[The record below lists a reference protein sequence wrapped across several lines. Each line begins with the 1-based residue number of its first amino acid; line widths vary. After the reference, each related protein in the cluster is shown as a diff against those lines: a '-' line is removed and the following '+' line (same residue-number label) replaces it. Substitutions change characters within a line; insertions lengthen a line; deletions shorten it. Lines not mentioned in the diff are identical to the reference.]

1 MTSKNSFEA
10 LPDKFSI
17 SKDELCQLLF
27 ENLPVGLM
35 VVDKDCRIIEFNPA
49 AEQITGYSRDEVL
62 GKKCKDVLKTC
73 LCGTSSP
80 INDDGEILKAPLLAQ
95 KGILHTKSGTTV
107 PILFTYAPL
116 KDEKGEVK
124 GAIEMFRDYSE
135 AERLERQRN
144 ILISMF
150 AHDLKAPL
158 AIAGGFLARL
168 LSGKPA
174 PLTEKQKQYV
184 DAAYKEIK
192 KLDSYIREFLD
203 ILRLEAGRVPLSI
216 EKCSVDKALYEITE
230 AFQLEAAK
238 KNITIETE
246 IPDHLP
252 LVEVDKEKL
261 QRAIANLLD
270 NAIKY
275 SPKGS
280 KIIIRAWET
289 PDELVFEIQDFGKGI
304 SKEDLPYVF
313 DPFYRGRNVKQGKV
327 QNEGGSGLGL
337 AIVKSI
343 IEAHGGQIW
352 IESEVDKGTII
363 RFTLP
368 KKDIKCGRKSKKRY
382 GNGNEDR

>member
-1 MTSKNSFEA
+1 MTAKNNFEA

-17 SKDELCQLLF
+17 TKEELCQLLF

-35 VVDKDCRIIEFNPA
+35 AVDKDCRIIEFNPA
-49 AEQITGYSRDEVL
+49 AEQITGYSRNEVL
-62 GKKCKDVLKTC
+62 GKKCKEILKTC
-73 LCGTSSP
+73 LCGTNAP
-80 INDDGEILKAPLLAQ
+80 INDEGKMLKTPLLAQ
-95 KGILHTKSGTTV
+95 KGILHTKSGATL

-116 KDEKGEVK
+116 RDEKGEVK

-135 AERLERQRN
+135 AERLEKQRN

-168 LSGKPA
+168 LSGKPS
-174 PLTEKQKQYV
+174 PLSKKQKQYV

-203 ILRLEAGRVPLSI
+203 ILRLEAGKVPLSI
-216 EKCSVDKALYEITE
+216 EKCSVDKALYEMTE
-230 AFQLEAAK
+230 AFKVEAAEK
-238 KNITIETE
+238 GITIETD

-261 QRAIANLLD
+261 QRAVANLLD

-275 SPKGS
+275 SPPDS
-280 KIIIRAWET
+280 KIIVRAWET
-289 PDELVFEIQDFGKGI
+289 EDELVFEIQDFGKGI
-304 SKEDLPYVF
+304 RKEDLPHVF

-352 IESEVDKGTII
+352 IESEVGKGTII
-363 RFTLP
+363 RFTIP
-368 KKDIKCGRKSKKRY
+368 KKNSKREVKPKTDH
-382 GNGNEDR
+382 GNRSKG